1 MSTNR
6 KQDSTNSENF
16 LSQIW
21 YKYFPYW
28 PLFLLFIVLSLGGA
42 WYYLKRT
49 TPVYTSTASILIRD
63 ENKGNE
69 QSAVIEELNPI
80 APKNT
85 LENQVG
91 IIKSK
96 VLMEEV
102 IRKLDIY
109 APIFEKGR
117 FADRLSY
124 EDAPIKIISRSPDSV
139 SYAEKVFFKYDQQK
153 SQVVIDNKNYPL
165 NAWVNTSYGI
175 LKFIPNNDETDI
187 ADKNFYFSLV
197 KPSNYAN
204 YFLGNLEIVS
214 TRTSAILTVN
224 MKDQSPVRAADLVNE
239 LLKVYTLSLAREK
252 DELAANT
259 LRYVEDRL
267 KFVSH
272 DLDSIERK
280 IERLKSDNAVDLSA
294 QGSMY
299 LQNVNTADQRL
310 GEVNSQLS
318 VLNTVESYVQSKSAK
333 GGIVPSALGVN
344 DPILSQLLDK
354 LYSTELQ
361 YEQLKSTTAENNPM
375 MISLR
380 DQIIKIKPSILENIQ
395 NRRKGLIAS
404 RSNLYSTSGNFSAM
418 LQRIPQKEKDLISI
432 SREQNVKSN
441 VYSFLLQ
448 KKEEAALST
457 TNSSIE
463 NKIID
468 RAVPIYRA
476 TSPDKQKIYLLS
488 IVLAFALCISLIV
501 GNEIFNRK
509 IVYRHEIE
517 SATSIPVIG
526 EISFGKSKNLLIT
539 EIANTSET
547 FIVDQFRKLRTSLT
561 FLNIGAKRNKIVITS
576 SIPGEGKSFVVAN
589 LGISLALAG
598 KKVIL
603 LELDLIN
610 PTLSTKLHISEENG
624 ASNYLVGEK
633 ELDELILQTKVHE
646 NLYLLPSGPLPEN
659 PSELLLSPRVER
671 MLDQLS
677 GKFDYIIIDTA
688 PLAPMPDAYVLSRF
702 CDATLYV
709 VRHKYTPKGIVQRID
724 EENKINELKNPA
736 IIFNAVKNRGYIKNN
751 FGYGYGYGHEYRYG
765 YNNKDTKNRKKLT
778 IK

>member
-1 MSTNR
+1 MSTSR
-6 KQDSTNSENF
+6 KQDSANSENF

-28 PLFLLFIVLSLGGA
+28 PLFLFFIILSLGAA
-42 WYYLKRT
+42 WYKLQRSK
-49 TPVYTSTASILIRD
+49 PIYTASASILIKD
-63 ENKGNE
+63 EVKGNS

-80 APKNT
+80 DPKNR
-85 LENQVG
+85 LENQVA

-102 IRKLDIY
+102 VKKLDLY
-109 APIFEKGR
+109 APVFEEGR
-117 FADRLSY
+117 FVDLLSY
-124 EDAPIKIISRSPDSV
+124 ENAPVKIISKNPDSI
-139 SYAEKVFFKYDQQK
+139 SYANKVPFSYNYQK
-153 SQVVIDNKNYPL
+153 KRIVFDNKDYPL

-175 LKFIPNNDETDI
+175 LKFLPNYDRDMTD
-187 ADKNFYFSLV
+187 KKFYFSLL
-197 KPSNYAN
+197 KPFNYAD
-204 YFLGNLEIVS
+204 YFLGNLELVP
-214 TRTSAILTVN
+214 TRNSAIIAVN
-224 MKDQSPVRAADLVNE
+224 IKDESPVRAANVVNE
-239 LLKVYTLSLAREK
+239 LLKVYSLSLSREK
-252 DELAANT
+252 QELAANT
-259 LRYVEDRL
+259 LRFVEARL
-267 KFVSH
+267 KSVSH

-299 LQNVNTADQRL
+299 LQNVNAADQKL

-318 VLNTVESYVQSKSAK
+318 ILNTVESYVQSKSVQ

-344 DPILSQLLDK
+344 DPILSQLLDI

-375 MISLR
+375 MVSIR
-380 DQIIKIKPSILENIQ
+380 DQINKIKPSILENIQ

-418 LQRIPQKEKDLISI
+418 LQRIPQKEKDLINI

-448 KKEEAALST
+448 KKEEAALSVT
-457 TNSSIE
+457 STSIE

-468 RAVPIYRA
+468 KAVPKYGPV
-476 TSPDKQKIYLLS
+476 SPNKQQIYLIF
-488 IVLAFALCISLIV
+488 IVIAFALSISLIV

-517 SATSIPVIG
+517 SATSLPVIG

-539 EIANTSET
+539 EIANTNET

-561 FLNIGAKRNKIVITS
+561 FLNLGAKRNKIVITS

-610 PTLSTKLHISEENG
+610 PTLATKLHIHGENG

-633 ELDELILQTKVHE
+633 ELDDVILKTKVHE

-671 MLDQLS
+671 MLNQLGDQY
-677 GKFDYIIIDTA
+677 DYILIDTA
-688 PLAPMPDAYVLSRF
+688 PLAPMPDAYVLSKH

-751 FGYGYGYGHEYRYG
+751 FGYGYGYGHDYRYG
-765 YNNKDTKNRKKLT
+765 YHAKDSRSRKKLT

>member
-1 MSTNR
+1 
-6 KQDSTNSENF
+6 
-16 LSQIW
+16 
-21 YKYFPYW
+21 
-28 PLFLLFIVLSLGGA
+28 
-42 WYYLKRT
+42 
-49 TPVYTSTASILIRD
+49 
-63 ENKGNE
+63 
-69 QSAVIEELNPI
+69 
-80 APKNT
+80 
-85 LENQVG
+85 
-91 IIKSK
+91 
-96 VLMEEV
+96 
-102 IRKLDIY
+102 
-109 APIFEKGR
+109 
-117 FADRLSY
+117 
-124 EDAPIKIISRSPDSV
+124 IISKNPESI
-139 SYAEKVFFKYDQQK
+139 SYADKVPFTYNYQK
-153 SQVVIDNKNYPL
+153 KRIVFDNKDYPL
-165 NAWVNTSYGI
+165 NDWVNTSYGI
-175 LKFIPNNDETDI
+175 LKFLPNDDRDMTD
-187 ADKNFYFSLV
+187 KKFYFSLI
-197 KPSNYAN
+197 PPFNYAN
-204 YFLGNLEIVS
+204 YFLSNLELIP
-214 TRTSAILTVN
+214 TKNSAIIAVN
-224 MKDQSPVRAADLVNE
+224 IKDESPVRAANVVNE
-239 LLKVYTLSLAREK
+239 LLKVYSLSLSREK
-252 DELAANT
+252 QELAANT
-259 LRYVEDRL
+259 LRFVEARL
-267 KFVSH
+267 KSVSH

-299 LQNVNTADQRL
+299 LQNVNAADQKL

-318 VLNTVESYVQSKSAK
+318 ILNTVESYVQSKSVQ

-375 MISLR
+375 MVSLR
-380 DQIIKIKPSILENIQ
+380 DQINKIKPSILENIQ

-404 RSNLYSTSGNFSAM
+404 RSNLYSTSGTSSAM

-432 SREQNVKSN
+432 SREQNVKSS

-448 KKEEAALST
+448 KKEEAALSVT
-457 TNSSIE
+457 STSIE

-468 RAVPIYRA
+468 KAVPKYGPV
-476 TSPDKQKIYLLS
+476 SPNKQKIYLIS
-488 IVLAFALCISLIV
+488 IVLAFALSISLIV

-517 SATSIPVIG
+517 SATSLPVIG

-539 EIANTSET
+539 EIANTNET

-561 FLNIGAKRNKIVITS
+561 FLNLGAKRNKIVITS

-610 PTLSTKLHISEENG
+610 PTLATKLHIHEENG

-633 ELDELILQTKVHE
+633 ELDEVILKTKVHE

-671 MLDQLS
+671 MLDQL
-677 GKFDYIIIDTA
+677 GEQYDYIIIDTA
-688 PLAPMPDAYVLSRF
+688 PLAPMPDAYVLSRH

-751 FGYGYGYGHEYRYG
+751 FGYGYGYGHDYRYG
-765 YNNKDTKNRKKLT
+765 YHAKDSGSRKKLT

>member
-1 MSTNR
+1 MATNQ
-6 KQDSTNSENF
+6 KQDSANSENF
-16 LSQIW
+16 ISQIW

-28 PLFLLFIVLSLGGA
+28 PLFLLFIALTLGAA

-49 TPVYTSTASILIRD
+49 TPVYSATASILIKD
-63 ENKGNE
+63 EMKGNKTSE
-69 QSAVIEELNPI
+69 VIKKLNPI
-80 APKNT
+80 AKKNT

-102 IRKLDIY
+102 VKNIDLY
-109 APIFEKGR
+109 APVFEEGQ

-124 EDAPIKIISRSPDSV
+124 EDAPVKIISKNPDSIFYV
-139 SYAEKVFFKYDQQK
+139 EKVPFKYNQQK
-153 SQVVIDNKNYPL
+153 KQVVIDNRSYPL
-165 NAWVNTSYGI
+165 NSFVSTPYGI
-175 LKFIPNNDETDI
+175 LKFLPNGDGEI
-187 ADKNFYFSLV
+187 SDKTFYFSLV
-197 KPSNYAN
+197 KPFNYAN
-204 YFLGNLEIVS
+204 YFLDNLDIITS
-214 TRTSAILTVN
+214 RTSAILSVN
-224 MKDQSPVRAADLVNE
+224 MNDQSPVRAANVVNE
-239 LLKVYTLSLAREK
+239 LLKVYSLSLAREK
-252 DELAANT
+252 TELAENT

-267 KFVSH
+267 KYVEH
-272 DLDSIERK
+272 DLDSIESK

-299 LQNVNTADQRL
+299 LQNVNSADLKL

-354 LYSTELQ
+354 LYTRELE
-361 YEQLKSTTAENNPM
+361 YEQLKSTTAENNPLM
-375 MISLR
+375 VSLR
-380 DQIIKIKPSILENIQ
+380 DQINKLGPSILENIQ
-395 NRRKGLIAS
+395 NHRKSLIAN
-404 RSNLYSTSGNFSAM
+404 RNDLYSTSGNFSAM

-457 TNSSIE
+457 TSTSTE

-468 RAVPIYRA
+468 KAVPNYQP
-476 TSPDKQKIYLLS
+476 TSPNKQKIYLVA
-488 IVLAFALCISLIV
+488 IVIAFALSIALIV

-517 SATSIPVIG
+517 SATSLPVIG

-539 EIANTSET
+539 EIANSNET

-589 LGISLALAG
+589 LGISLAMAG

-610 PTLSTKLHISEENG
+610 PTLATKLHINEENG

-633 ELDELILQTKVHE
+633 ELDEVILKTRVHE

-659 PSELLLSPRVER
+659 PSELLLNPKVER
-671 MLDQLS
+671 MLDQF
-677 GKFDYIIIDTA
+677 GEQFDYIIIDTA
-688 PLAPMPDAYVLSRF
+688 PLTPMPDAYVLSRF

-736 IIFNAVKNRGYIKNN
+736 IIFNAVKSRGYLKNN

-765 YNNKDTKNRKKLT
+765 YNAKDAKNRKKLS